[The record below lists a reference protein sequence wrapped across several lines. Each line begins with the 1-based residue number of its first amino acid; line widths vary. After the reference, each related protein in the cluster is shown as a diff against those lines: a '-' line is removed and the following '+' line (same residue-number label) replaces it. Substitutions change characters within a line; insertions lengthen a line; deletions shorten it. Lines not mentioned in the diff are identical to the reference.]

1 MVFPMDA
8 RTVFM
13 GTPQF
18 AATVLDSLLQ
28 NQYPVIAV
36 YTQPDRPAGRGHG
49 VSSSPVK
56 ELALEWGKPVVQPE
70 TLKSGEAAEELAG
83 FGPDLIIV
91 AASAFF
97 LPDGVLG
104 LPKYG
109 CLNIHPSL
117 LPRHRGASPI
127 ASAILC
133 GDDTTGV
140 TVMLMD
146 SGMDTGPVVAQET
159 VKVSPEDTTGSLS
172 SRLAEVGAGLMLK
185 TLPEWVAGRLKT
197 QAQDDSQAT
206 YSRAITVDDAEID
219 WQLPALDLWRMV
231 RAYNPWPGSHSRWG
245 KRRLKVREAV
255 PLDCAATGRPGEV
268 IALPGTPGV
277 GVITG
282 RGVLGLRQVQME
294 GKQSMSAGEFVRG
307 RRDFIG
313 SVLG

>member
-1 MVFPMDA
+1 MVFPMNV

-13 GTPQF
+13 GTPRF
-18 AATVLDSLLQ
+18 AATILESLLH
-28 NQYPVIAV
+28 NQWPMLAV

-49 VSSSPVK
+49 MSPTPVK
-56 ELALEWGKPVVQPE
+56 QLAVQRGVPVVQPE
-70 TLKSGEAAEELAG
+70 TLKSDEAVAELAR

-91 AASAFF
+91 AAYGFI
-97 LPDGVLG
+97 LPDAVLASPG
-104 LPKYG
+104 YG

-146 SGMDTGPVVAQET
+146 RGMDTGPIVAQEKAT
-159 VKVSPEDTTGSLS
+159 VSPEDTTGSLS
-172 SRLAEVGAGLMLK
+172 SRLAEVGAGLMMK
-185 TLPEWVAGRLKT
+185 TLPEWMAGRLEAR
-197 QAQDDSQAT
+197 AQDASQAT
-206 YSRAITVDDAEID
+206 YSRVITVDDAEID
-219 WQLPALDLWRMV
+219 WRLSALELWRMV

-245 KRRLKVREAV
+245 TRRVKVHEAV
-255 PLDCAATGRPGEV
+255 PLDHAATGRPGEV
-268 IALPGTPGV
+268 IALPGPPEV

-282 RGVLGLRQVQME
+282 RGVLGLRQVQLE
-294 GKQSMSAGEFVRG
+294 GKQRMPAGEFVRG
-307 RRDFIG
+307 RRDFVG

>member
-1 MVFPMDA
+1 MNV
-8 RTVFM
+8 RTIFM

-18 AATVLDSLLQ
+18 AATVLESLLRSQ
-28 NQYPVIAV
+28 CQVLAV

-56 ELALEWGKPVVQPE
+56 RLALERGIPVVQPQS
-70 TLKSGEAAEELAG
+70 LKSSEAVEELAR

-91 AASAFF
+91 AASAFI
-97 LPDGVLG
+97 LPAGVLG
-104 LPKYG
+104 LPGYG

-117 LPRHRGASPI
+117 LPRHRGAAPI

-140 TVMLMD
+140 TVMQMD
-146 SGMDTGPVVAQET
+146 SGMDTGLIVAQET
-159 VKVSPEDTTGSLS
+159 VTVSPDDSTGSLS
-172 SRLAEVGAGLMLK
+172 SRLAEVGAGLILK
-185 TLPEWVAGRLKT
+185 TLPEWLAGRLKPRE
-197 QAQDDSQAT
+197 QDESQAT
-206 YSRAITVDDAEID
+206 YSSVITAADAEMN

-245 KRRLKVREAV
+245 TRRLKVHEAV
-255 PLDCAATGRPGEV
+255 HLDCAATGRTGEV
-268 IALPGTPGV
+268 IALAEPPGV

-282 RGVLGLRQVQME
+282 CGVLGLRQVQLE
-294 GKQSMSAGEFVRG
+294 GKQRMSAGEFVLG
-307 RRDFIG
+307 RKDFIG